1 MQKVVVVL
9 MALFA
14 AVLPLNAQSNTVIDA
29 LLDADPA
36 AFGDAAYLVLSAA
49 KVIPEKATPKEAV
62 WALQAGDWHIEGR
75 PAKESITVGEYSFL
89 LMQAFDVRGGILYR
103 LFPGPRY
110 ACRELAFLGL
120 LEGSTAA
127 GRRLSGGE
135 AVRILSRFLERRGN
149 AP

>member
-14 AVLPLNAQSNTVIDA
+14 AIFPLNAQSNAVIDA

-36 AFGDAAYLVLSAA
+36 AFSDAAYLVLSAA
-49 KVIPEKATPKEAV
+49 KVLTEKATPKDTV
-62 WALQAGDWHIEGR
+62 WALQARDWGIAAR
-75 PAKESITVGEYSFL
+75 PAKEPITVGEYASL
-89 LMQAFDVRGGILYR
+89 LMQAFEVRGGILYR

-120 LEGSTAA
+120 LEGSTAT

-135 AVRILSRFLERRGN
+135 AVRILSRFLERRGI